1 MKNTTNSSNTTNNNS
16 FVDSFNNILP
26 NLAIRYDIN
35 MHLDFI
41 QEFIKYA
48 DNTRD
53 SYLLG
58 LISAVIHDAQG
69 QILEIIKRYENERD
83 NKENVD

>member
-1 MKNTTNSSNTTNNNS
+1 MKNTTNTPNKQS
-16 FVDSFNNILP
+16 FVDSFNDILP
-26 NLAIRYDIN
+26 KLSIRYDIN

-41 QEFIKYA
+41 QEFIKFA

-53 SYLLG
+53 SNLLG

-69 QILEIIKRYENERD
+69 EILEIIKRYENER
-83 NKENVD
+83 NSKENID